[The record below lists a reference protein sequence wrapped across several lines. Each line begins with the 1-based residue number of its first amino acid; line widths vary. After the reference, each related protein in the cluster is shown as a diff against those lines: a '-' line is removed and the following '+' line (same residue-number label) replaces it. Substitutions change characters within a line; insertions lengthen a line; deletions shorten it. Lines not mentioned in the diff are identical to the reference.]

1 MSDYIL
7 NLSHE
12 HESGPN
18 YSGRIA
24 SEQNNGPGYNTAPPP
39 TRDESVLTCG
49 FKVLP
54 GTSYGFF
61 TDTTVCIG
69 CKACEVACKQWNQI
83 PMDHYGWK
91 GHSYDNTSELR
102 ATTWRHVA
110 FIEQFGDGRR
120 GHGETGGRG
129 ERNSVSPWERV
140 GVRAGLRTQNS
151 EPRTQN
157 SSPGRWLF
165 LSDVCKHCENAG
177 CLEACPTGAIVRTE
191 FGSVLIQQDVCNGC
205 KYCVPSCPFG
215 VITVDEQRDGTAHK
229 CTLCYDRLK
238 EGLEPAC
245 AKSCPTDS
253 ILFGPV
259 EELRKIAYRR
269 IGELHEQG
277 HRDAYLYGVPGSPGA
292 TGGIGSLNCFFLLT
306 ERPEV
311 YNLPAA
317 PELPSRRVV
326 KSSVA
331 AAATALLY
339 AAATAWVVYSA
350 RNHR

>member
-7 NLSHE
+7 SLAHE
-12 HESGPN
+12 HKSGPN

-24 SEQNNGPGYNTAPPP
+24 SEQQDGPDYNTAPPP

-54 GTSYGFF
+54 GTAYGFF

-69 CKACEVACKQWNQI
+69 CKACEAACKQWNQL
-83 PMDHYGWK
+83 PMDHFGWK

-110 FIEQFGDGRR
+110 FIEEFGDR
-120 GHGETGGRG
+120 GWGMKDGK
-129 ERNSVSPWERV
+129 
-140 GVRAGLRTQNS
+140 AK
-151 EPRTQN
+151 
-157 SSPGRWLF
+157 SSPIPHPPTPNRWLF
-165 LSDVCKHCENAG
+165 MSDVCKHCENAG

-191 FGSVLIQQDVCNGC
+191 FGSVLIQQDICNGC

-215 VITVDEQRDGTAHK
+215 VITVAEDKNGMANK

-245 AKSCPTDS
+245 AKACPTDS

-259 EELRKIAYRR
+259 EELRGIAYRR
-269 IGELHEQG
+269 VAELHEQG
-277 HRDAYLYGVPGSPGA
+277 HRDAYLYGVPGGMGA
-292 TGGIGSLNCFFLLT
+292 TGGVGSLNCFFLLT
-306 ERPEV
+306 ERPEA
-311 YNLPAA
+311 YNLPAT
-317 PELPSRRVV
+317 PELPSSRVV
-326 KSSVA
+326 KSSLA

-339 AAATAWVVYSA
+339 GVATAWVIYRA